1 MAQGSKGAGRC
12 VVMEAVATRLLAELG
27 SAPALDAVGG
37 GDPDL
42 GVHPAGP
49 AGHSQELSPQD
60 SWSGLEPIWVRG
72 STPWKQPRD
81 RPPTLSPEP
90 AHPSTTH
97 RYTHR
102 QHEHGSRRAGQP
114 VSARKAWASRGT
126 LRTEG
131 RRGGQGL
138 GGSWTGAT

>member
-1 MAQGSKGAGRC
+1 MAQGSKGEGRC
-12 VVMEAVATRLLAELG
+12 AVMEVDATQLLAELG
-27 SAPALDAVGG
+27 SAPSLDAVRG

-49 AGHSQELSPQD
+49 ARHSQELSPQD
-60 SWSGLEPIWVRG
+60 GWPRLEPICG
-72 STPWKQPRD
+72 QGIDPWKQPRD
-81 RPPTLSPEP
+81 PPHSEPRARPPQR
-90 AHPSTTH
+90 HPR

-102 QHEHGSRRAGQP
+102 QHKHGSRRAGQP

-131 RRGGQGL
+131 RRVGQGP

>member
-12 VVMEAVATRLLAELG
+12 AVMEADATRLLAELS
-27 SAPALDAVGG
+27 SAPTLDAVRG

-60 SWSGLEPIWVRG
+60 SWSGLEPVWVRG

-81 RPPTLSPEP
+81 SPPSSEPRARPPQ
-90 AHPSTTH
+90 H
-97 RYTHR
+97 R
-102 QHEHGSRRAGQP
+102 P
-114 VSARKAWASRGT
+114 
-126 LRTEG
+126 
-131 RRGGQGL
+131 
-138 GGSWTGAT
+138 